1 MNPLPP
7 ITKVFTLVVQEESQ
21 RPVNQGLS
29 LSNDSQILGDSG
41 ISIAIASFNSKS
53 KWERPLCSNCGI
65 QGHIVDKCYKLHRYP
80 PSYKTREKS
89 NPLKVQINK
98 TSSNVLNGFGLCPQD
113 SPLNTLTSD

>member
-1 MNPLPP
+1 MMNPLPP

-53 KWERPLCSNCGI
+53 K
-65 QGHIVDKCYKLHRYP
+65 
-80 PSYKTREKS
+80 
-89 NPLKVQINK
+89 
-98 TSSNVLNGFGLCPQD
+98 
-113 SPLNTLTSD
+113 